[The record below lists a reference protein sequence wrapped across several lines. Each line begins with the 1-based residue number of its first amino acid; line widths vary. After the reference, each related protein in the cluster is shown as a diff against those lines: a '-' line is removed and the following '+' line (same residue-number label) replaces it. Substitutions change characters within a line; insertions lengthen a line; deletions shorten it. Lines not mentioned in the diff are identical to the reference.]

1 MHSTEA
7 GAEERR
13 VSRFQPNTLREMIDA
28 LPTLTIAGRR
38 LGMDKV
44 LAHLRS
50 SQEFLKRA
58 NGQMAQTL
66 SELGRET
73 NRLVPDVN
81 SFCVRALGLLDRYEA
96 RVRRVVHR
104 A

>member
-13 VSRFQPNTLREMIDA
+13 VSTFQPKTLREMIEA
-28 LPTLTIAGRR
+28 LPTLTISGRR
-38 LGMDKV
+38 LGMNKV

-50 SQEFLKRA
+50 SREFLKLA
-58 NGQMAQTL
+58 NGQMAHTL

-81 SFCVRALGLLDRYEA
+81 TFCARALGLLDRYEA
-96 RVRRVVHR
+96 RARRMVHS